1 MHCRSWW
8 VRLDS
13 NFVGGEQVGIAKW
26 VKVARVPE
34 FAWTWNLL
42 KFLWWMSACQQLP
55 SAAFPFKLRML
66 CRLQVITVVLAL
78 VNGGLHAEVC
88 YGPSGEQACED
99 YTHAGSLVED
109 MPVEAAF
116 EEVLLTKE
124 RLGHIPYPLGPEI
137 CADDLTVWMRHV
149 EDYYKIGKYNA
160 EQLIPMQ
167 NYIMSHHEEVGRACP
182 AAWLMTLLL
191 KIESNLE
198 NGRQG
203 RSCARVHAT
212 GCLRDARGYWQI
224 YASMRLQYSD
234 HSTNLD
240 PRPIN
245 MLVEGEAR
253 VLSSF
258 HQSFFGSEAT

>member
-1 MHCRSWW
+1 
-8 VRLDS
+8 
-13 NFVGGEQVGIAKW
+13 
-26 VKVARVPE
+26 
-34 FAWTWNLL
+34 
-42 KFLWWMSACQQLP
+42 MSACQQLP

-78 VNGGLHAEVC
+78 ANGGLHAEVC

>member
-1 MHCRSWW
+1 M
-8 VRLDS
+8 
-13 NFVGGEQVGIAKW
+13 
-26 VKVARVPE
+26 
-34 FAWTWNLL
+34 
-42 KFLWWMSACQQLP
+42 P
-55 SAAFPFKLRML
+55 S

-78 VNGGLHAEVC
+78 ANGVPHAELC

-99 YTHAGSLVED
+99 YTYAGSLVED

-124 RLGHIPYPLGPEI
+124 RLGDVPYPLGPEV
-137 CADDLTVWMRHV
+137 CAEDLAVWMRHV

-160 EQLIPMQ
+160 EQLVPMQ

-224 YASMRLQYSD
+224 YASMRLQYSN
-234 HSTNLD
+234 STSLD
-240 PRPIN
+240 RPINMIN
-245 MLVEGEAR
+245 MLVEGEVR
-253 VLSSF
+253 ILSSF
-258 HQSFFGSEAT
+258 HQSLGSEARQPWSCPCFFASASLGTTQLRSHAALAS